1 MLSWSAAIIYMF
13 FFFLKVKDTTPTGIT
28 CLDDALFKQIKKH
41 QDKSPEK
48 PKKVQDY
55 FEKEVCIW
63 KDKSEKSCA
72 YKALDDL
79 VDQGILDKKKKF
91 FGMKYPTI
99 QPGTSIKK
107 LAGRHN

>member
-1 MLSWSAAIIYMF
+1 MCYLDVN

-41 QDKSPEK
+41 HDKSPEK

-55 FEKEVCIW
+55 FFKEVDIW

-72 YKALDDL
+72 YKALNDL

-91 FGMKYPTI
+91 FGMKYPTLK
-99 QPGTSIKK
+99 PGKSIKK
-107 LAGRHN
+107 SAGQHK